1 MLHVCRRPWR
11 PERVELEFLELG
23 LQGCELLKVSA
34 RNSTQ
39 AHWKSKKHSLD
50 LWAISPTSSIVILL
64 FKIFIYLSINIDLF
78 IYLLSWG
85 EHYYVQCS
93 CSAIVWVLGIEVR
106 LLDWHLVPL
115 PAEPCSQPPNTESCS
130 VVECGKMLKRMS
142 YMSSI
147 FSSWQGGGQ
156 CRLLV
161 SFCVVGRGKCPRGSV
176 QTAGTRARLR
186 TVLSCLRQHTFSTT
200 FQWRI
205 WKGEAVIPW
214 CSGTAVTV

>member
-1 MLHVCRRPWR
+1 M
-11 PERVELEFLELG
+11 
-23 LQGCELLKVSA
+23 
-34 RNSTQ
+34 
-39 AHWKSKKHSLD
+39 
-50 LWAISPTSSIVILL
+50 
-64 FKIFIYLSINIDLF
+64 
-78 IYLLSWG
+78 SWG
-85 EHYYVQCS
+85 EHYYVQCC

-186 TVLSCLRQHTFSTT
+186 AVLSCLLVLPPAPAHFFHHLPVKDLERRSSHPMML
-200 FQWRI
+200 RN
-205 WKGEAVIPW
+205 
-214 CSGTAVTV
+214 CCYCVTELHKHLLNLCILNHV